1 MCLTFLQNKVKS
13 LIVLLFCK
21 LTCCSVHNDVSYA
34 SRKVI
39 LMDVTISFQMRG
51 ILFCSSTVVWENKN
65 ICYCHGYAEDS
76 SVYELLVY
84 QGVYIIY

>member
-21 LTCCSVHNDVSYA
+21 LTCCSVHNDVRYA

-51 ILFCSSTVVWENKN
+51 ILFCSSTVVGKTKT
-65 ICYCHGYAEDS
+65 YV
-76 SVYELLVY
+76 SVMDMPKTVRYMNY
-84 QGVYIIY
+84 

>member
-21 LTCCSVHNDVSYA
+21 LTCCSVHNDVRYA

-39 LMDVTISFQMRG
+39 LMDVTAQNLVLQFN
-51 ILFCSSTVVWENKN
+51 SSREIKN

-76 SVYELLVY
+76 SVYEVLVY
-84 QGVYIIY
+84 QGVFSYQPV

>member
-21 LTCCSVHNDVSYA
+21 LTCCSVHNDVRYA

-39 LMDVTISFQMRG
+39 LMDVTARNLVLQFN
-51 ILFCSSTVVWENKN
+51 SSRENKN
-65 ICYCHGYAEDS
+65 ICFCHGYTCTEDS

-84 QGVYIIY
+84 QGVFSYQPV